1 MNITFVN
8 IHGQPV
14 STAPVKQARVTRDKS
29 EKFHKGWRV
38 VGFSPSRIEKAKADH
53 EKERA
58 KLLSAE
64 KFKDIG
70 PFVLE
75 QYMNKSKPRA
85 VRSRPYEIHSSAVLC
100 MQMAQKEGWLRV
112 QVIELSSNA

>member
-1 MNITFVN
+1 MSITFVN

-14 STAPVKQARVTRDKS
+14 STAPVKQARVTRDKA

-38 VGFSPSRIEKAKADH
+38 VGFSPAHIQKAKEDH
-53 EKERA
+53 EKER
-58 KLLSAE
+58 SARLDDD
-64 KFKDIG
+64 KPRDIG

-75 QYMNKSKPRA
+75 KYMNESKPRP
-85 VRSRPYEIHSSAVLC
+85 VRGKPYGIHSSAVLC

>member
-1 MNITFVN
+1 MSITFVN
-8 IHGQPV
+8 LHGQPV
-14 STAPVKQARVTRDKS
+14 STAPVKRARVTRDKA
-29 EKFHKGWRV
+29 ETFHKGWRI
-38 VGFSPSRIEKAKADH
+38 VGFSLDQIKKAKEIH
-53 EKERA
+53 EKDRA
-58 KLLSAE
+58 ALLDGS
-64 KFKDIG
+64 KPKDIG

-85 VRSRPYEIHSSAVLC
+85 VRRKPYEIHSSAVLC